1 MKRLSIMI
9 LLLATAAA
17 TFAQNKKYIAAM
29 EKNITMMDT
38 ARSINS
44 YQAAANGFERIA
56 SAEATEWLPQ
66 YYLAFC
72 NVMMAGIEKDGDKV
86 DAYCDKADG
95 FLDKAEVLTTGNS
108 EIYTLRSLINSMRIK
123 VNPMGRGQKYGTE
136 AGINLAKAKELD
148 PTNPRPWLL
157 DAQGKLY
164 TPPAFGGGKDKAIPL
179 FEEAI
184 KKYETFQPASSIHPN
199 WGKTRAAAMLED
211 AKK

>member
-1 MKRLSIMI
+1 MKKLTLII
-9 LLLATAAA
+9 LLLTAATAS
-17 TFAQNKKYIAAM
+17 FAQNKKYISAM
-29 EKNITMMDT
+29 EKNIAALDT
-38 ARSINS
+38 ARTISG

-56 SAEATEWLPQ
+56 TAEATEWLPQ

-95 FLDKAEVLTTGNS
+95 YLDKAEVLTTENS

-136 AGINLAKAKELD
+136 AAINLAKAKELD

-157 DAQGKLY
+157 DGQGKLY

-179 FEEAI
+179 FEEAV
-184 KKYETFQPASSIHPN
+184 KKYETFKPASTIHPN
-199 WGKTRAAAMLED
+199 WGKSRAAGMLED